1 MYCSGFNSA
10 FVEERPDSVPSHSSG
25 SVSSLPRGH
34 HTCRLLHKQ
43 LTHSSGGAHVSQRGE
58 VWKSRGEQRYTE
70 KRKTGIRGGRRKG
83 RGVLDDRWKRGNEGS
98 GGWRKVEEVAFYT
111 RMVPGWVEGRTEHM
125 SAQGKEK
132 RHHV

>member
-43 LTHSSGGAHVSQRGE
+43 LMHSFRGAQHGE
-58 VWKSRGEQRYTE
+58 VWKGRENRGKQ
-70 KRKTGIRGGRRKG
+70 GGGKM
-83 RGVLDDRWKRGNEGS
+83 GS
-98 GGWRKVEEVAFYT
+98 EVD
-111 RMVPGWVEGRTEHM
+111 G
-125 SAQGKEK
+125 GKEEGY
-132 RHHV
+132 